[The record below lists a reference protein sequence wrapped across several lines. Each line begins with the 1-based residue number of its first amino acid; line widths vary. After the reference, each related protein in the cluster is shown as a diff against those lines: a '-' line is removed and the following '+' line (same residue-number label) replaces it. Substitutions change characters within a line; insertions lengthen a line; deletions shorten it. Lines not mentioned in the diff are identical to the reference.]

1 MRARHVAV
9 AGLAVALSSCVTLK
23 RSPEARFFVL
33 RSLEVPAQTGRVPSS
48 GVVGLLSVRVP
59 GYLERPQVVTWV
71 SEDEIRIDEFLRWA
85 EPLDVGVSRIL
96 AENLSALLPQHPV
109 ARAPWSSRVTLMC
122 RVRVDLQRF
131 GRQTD
136 GEVQLVGRWAI
147 LPAEGDQPLT
157 VHPVNLARKPRAG
170 AGLSVD
176 AEVGAMS
183 ELLADL
189 ARQIG
194 DAIQTLP
201 PPTES

>member
-1 MRARHVAV
+1 MRARHVVV

-33 RSLEVPAQTGRVPSS
+33 RSLEEPAQPGRAPSS
-48 GVVGLLSVRVP
+48 GLVGLLPVRVP
-59 GYLERPQVVTWV
+59 GYLDRPQVVTWV

-109 ARAPWSSRVTLMC
+109 VRAPWSSRVTLMC

-147 LPAEGDQPLT
+147 LPAGGDQPLT
-157 VHPVNLARKPRAG
+157 VHPLRLARMPSAG
-170 AGLSVD
+170 TGLTVE
-176 AEVGAMS
+176 AEVVAMS
-183 ELLADL
+183 ELLAEL

-194 DAIQTLP
+194 DAVRALP